1 MAGVINSI
9 RSKGTMLMIIIGL
22 AMVTF
27 IMTDFLSQIYMV
39 VYGGEIQRDE
49 VGRIGGK
56 KVAYTEYVERLKEEM
71 ESAARADKDGIDDA
85 QRQQIA
91 NQVWEKFVIE
101 RTFGEEYRTLGI
113 EVTDAELKD
122 MLTGP
127 DPDPQAVQWFGGK
140 ENVSVA
146 YSQAAKN
153 PQLREQLRQIEEY
166 LVTSKQQNKYSAL
179 LRNGTFV
186 SKAEAARKYKDEN
199 TKYNI
204 TFLAVNYN
212 ALPDS
217 AVKLTEADF
226 TQYYQENIEQFKQP
240 RKEAII
246 KYVLFPKTPT
256 RRDTLS
262 TLEMLEG
269 LKKEFSLAEDDSAY
283 AAARSNS
290 DYVPPSVIQ
299 NPADLDS
306 ITKARIKGVSVDSV
320 VGPFLDGKS
329 AKLIKVAEKRSD
341 PARPFVKVRHIL
353 ITPKGSKAE
362 DTTEALTKAVNIKL
376 QLEGDKSKFGELATS
391 ESQDQKTKFS
401 GGDLGWYKY
410 GTYGE
415 DFDAAVAKAE
425 KNKILGPLKSKAGFH
440 IYEVTDRSVDGIRL
454 ATIVYDIEPSGQ
466 TLDSLRK
473 LADGFIRDVGGNGA
487 MFDSAAKKKGYQIQ
501 YSQPISSGMSYIAG
515 IQGTGATTAIARW
528 ALNGK
533 EGQVCD
539 RHFDADNAL
548 VVATIHQLNEEG
560 YKPLAKVKDQI
571 TSKVAEK
578 AKAKL
583 ILEKLSKIP
592 SGELEAMRNAYG
604 QGAFVSKADNISF
617 LSSYVPGVGN
627 DPKLIGAIFKL
638 KKGQT
643 SKPIVGSTGVY
654 IVKVE
659 DVAEAQ
665 PQDEKAAEEYR
676 KNLQT
681 SKRSQILNKVN
692 QALRDYAQIKDYRYN
707 FE

>member
-1 MAGVINSI
+1 
-9 RSKGTMLMIIIGL
+9 MLMIIIGL

-56 KVAYTEYVERLKEEM
+56 KLTYTEYAQRLKTDM
-71 ESAARADKDGIDDA
+71 ETAARTNQGSMDDM
-85 QRQQIA
+85 QRNQIA
-91 NQVWEKFVIE
+91 NQVWEKFVID
-101 RTFGEEYRTLGI
+101 RTFGEEYRALGI

-146 YSQAAKN
+146 YTQAKNN
-153 PQLREQLRQIEEY
+153 PQLREQLKQIEEY
-166 LVTSKQQNKYSAL
+166 LSTTKQQNKYAAL

-204 TFLAVNYN
+204 SFLAVNYN
-212 ALPDS
+212 AIPDS
-217 AVKLTEADF
+217 AVKITDADY
-226 TQYYQENIEQFKQP
+226 TQYYQENIELFKQP
-240 RKEAII
+240 RKEALI
-246 KYVLFPKTPT
+246 KYVIFPKTPT
-256 RRDTLS
+256 RRDTLAVM
-262 TLEMLEG
+262 EMLEG
-269 LKKEFSLAEDDSAY
+269 MKKEFALAEDDSAY

-290 DYVPPSVIQ
+290 EFVPPSEIQ

-306 ITKARIKGVSVDSV
+306 VTKSRIKGVGVDSV

-329 AKLIKVAEKRSD
+329 VKLIKVAERRSD

-353 ITPKGSKAE
+353 VVPKGPKTE
-362 DTTEALTKAVNIKL
+362 DTTEALTKIINLKF
-376 QLEGDKSKFGELATS
+376 QLDADKSKFDEIATA
-391 ESQDQKTKFS
+391 ESQDQKTKFK
-401 GGDLGWYKY
+401 GGDLGWFKY
-410 GTYGE
+410 GTYGDE
-415 DFDAAVAKAE
+415 FDAAVAKAE
-425 KNKILGPLKSKAGFH
+425 KNKIFGPIKSKAGFH
-440 IYEVTDRSVDGIRL
+440 LYEVTDRSTEGIRL

-473 LADGFIRDVGGNGA
+473 TADGFIRETEGKA
-487 MFDSAAKKKGYQIQ
+487 ALFDSVAQKRNYQVQ
-501 YSQPISSGMSYIAG
+501 FSQPISSGGSFIAG
-515 IQGTGATTAIARW
+515 IQGTGAVSAIARW

-533 EGQVCD
+533 EKTVSE
-539 RHFDADNAL
+539 RLFEADNAL
-548 VVATIHQLNEEG
+548 VVAMIHQLNEEG
-560 YKPLAKVKDQI
+560 YKPLANVKDQI
-571 TSKVAEK
+571 KSKVAEK

-592 SGELEAMRNAYG
+592 PGDFETMRNAYG

-617 LSSYVPGVGN
+617 LSGYVPGVGN

-659 DVAEAQ
+659 DVVEPQ
-665 PQDEKAAEEYR
+665 PQDEKMAEEYR
-676 KNLQT
+676 LGLQT
-681 SKRSQILNKVN
+681 SKRSQILNKAN
-692 QALRDYAQIKDYRYN
+692 QGLRDHAQIKDYRYN